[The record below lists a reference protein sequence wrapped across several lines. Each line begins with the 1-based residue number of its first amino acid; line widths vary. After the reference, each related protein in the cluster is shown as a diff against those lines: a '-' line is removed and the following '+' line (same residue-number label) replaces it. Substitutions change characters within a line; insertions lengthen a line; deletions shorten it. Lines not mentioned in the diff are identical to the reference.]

1 MSRATD
7 IGPTNL
13 IPPASRPLWRRL
25 LGDRPDDAV
34 LRTVF
39 RALIL
44 FTVVVLG
51 WDLHERMSE
60 SPSALPDISPAAPGQ
75 PPAVPYLPSA
85 RPGMEPREERRSGAT
100 PAAELSSAMTIELV
114 AGGRLEA
121 KGTIAPGTAER
132 FKAEIDKRGDYV
144 KIVVLNS
151 PGGSVSDA
159 LAMARLIR
167 ERKFDTLVEG
177 KALCASSCPLVFA
190 GGTKRSAEPGATI
203 GVHQVF
209 AAGQPGTPFVN
220 GAEGMAQAQRVS
232 AECQRHLVAMGVDP
246 RVWIHAM
253 ETPPREMFYFKP
265 AELAE
270 LKLVTTPAANN

>member
-1 MSRATD
+1 MSGTTNTD
-7 IGPTNL
+7 AVPDV
-13 IPPASRPLWRRL
+13 RPLWRRV
-25 LGDRPDDAV
+25 LGDRPDEAV
-34 LRTVF
+34 LRVVF

-51 WDLHERMSE
+51 WDLHQRMQE
-60 SPSALPDISPAAPGQ
+60 TPSALPDLGPTAPGQ
-75 PPAVPYLPSA
+75 TPAVPYLPSS
-85 RPGMEPREERRSGAT
+85 RPDVTPREERRPGAA
-100 PAAELSSAMTIELV
+100 PSADLAKPMTIELV

-121 KGTIAPGTAER
+121 SGTITPGTAER
-132 FKAEIDKRGDYV
+132 FKTEIDKRGDYV
-144 KIVVLNS
+144 KTVVLNS

-167 ERKFDTLVEG
+167 ERKLDTLVEG

-190 GGTKRSAEPGATI
+190 GGTKRLAEPGATI

-209 AAGQPGTPFVN
+209 AAGAPGAPRLD
-220 GAEGMAQAQRVS
+220 GAEGMAHAQRVS

-265 AELAE
+265 DELAD
-270 LKLVTTPAANN
+270 LKLVTTPATNRRPAG

>member
-1 MSRATD
+1 MSGSTAH
-7 IGPTNL
+7 
-13 IPPASRPLWRRL
+13 IPPIPRPLWRRL
-25 LGDRPDDAV
+25 LGERPDETV
-34 LRTVF
+34 LRGIF

-44 FTVVVLG
+44 FTVLVLG
-51 WDLHERMSE
+51 WDLHHRMEETST
-60 SPSALPDISPAAPGQ
+60 AMPDLGPTVPWQA
-75 PPAVPYLPSA
+75 PAVPYLPSS
-85 RPGMEPREERRSGAT
+85 RPDVVPHEERRPGAA
-100 PAAELSSAMTIELV
+100 PRADLAKPMTIELV

-121 KGTIAPGTAER
+121 SGTITPGTAER

-144 KIVVLNS
+144 KTVVLNS

-167 ERKFDTLVEG
+167 ERKLDTLVEAQ
-177 KALCASSCPLVFA
+177 ALCASSCPLLFA
-190 GGTKRSAEPGATI
+190 GGAKRSAETGATI

-209 AAGQPGTPFVN
+209 ATGQPGAPLVN
-220 GAEGMAQAQRVS
+220 RAEGMAQAQRVS
-232 AECQRHLVAMGVDP
+232 AECQRHLVAMDVDP

-270 LKLVTTPAANN
+270 LKLVTVPVSKN